1 MLTNYCCKHNDKNGN
16 TERKRID
23 FINYF
28 IFNFCE
34 NRNKTKQAVSTNF
47 RYSLFCLIDNFLIL
61 EI

>member
-1 MLTNYCCKHNDKNGN
+1 M
-16 TERKRID
+16 ERKRID